1 MSNHRDDLDGEH
13 KAPHW
18 PNPLDTM
25 SASERRTLQDNREMI
40 ANTLDALGGLES
52 LGKSKFMQE
61 IAPSMVASAS
71 GTRELGSDF
80 IRSGAEPCTGERVTF
95 DRTNHQYESLSNV
108 RATSGPTI
116 AVARHSFKDHEI
128 RELVN
133 QLKHE
138 ADMHHP
144 HPLRRDVISRVVHE
158 FLRGEFK

>member
-18 PNPLDTM
+18 PNPL
-25 SASERRTLQDNREMI
+25 I
-40 ANTLDALGGLES
+40 
-52 LGKSKFMQE
+52 
-61 IAPSMVASAS
+61 PCAS

-80 IRSGAEPCTGERVTF
+80 IRSGAVPCTGERVDF
-95 DRTNHQYESLSNV
+95 DRTPQQYESLIYGGITNKAIHS
-108 RATSGPTI
+108 PTAI

>member
-18 PNPLDTM
+18 PNPLI
-25 SASERRTLQDNREMI
+25 QC
-40 ANTLDALGGLES
+40 
-52 LGKSKFMQE
+52 
-61 IAPSMVASAS
+61 AS

-80 IRSGAEPCTGERVTF
+80 IRSGADPCTGERVTF

-108 RATSGPTI
+108 RATSGPNNASVTTCPY
-116 AVARHSFKDHEI
+116 KDHEV

-138 ADMHHP
+138 ADMHYP

>member
-18 PNPLDTM
+18 PNPL
-25 SASERRTLQDNREMI
+25 I
-40 ANTLDALGGLES
+40 
-52 LGKSKFMQE
+52 
-61 IAPSMVASAS
+61 PCAS

-80 IRSGAEPCTGERVTF
+80 IRSGVEPSFTGERVTF

-108 RATSGPTI
+108 RATSGPNNASVTTCPY
-116 AVARHSFKDHEI
+116 KDHEV

-133 QLKHE
+133 QLKAE
-138 ADMHHP
+138 ADRFLP
-144 HPLRRDVISRVVHE
+144 HPMRRDSISRIVAQ